1 MVLFFTETA
10 LFSEACPRDKEG
22 HGTIIEDSRRAGNTR
37 TLHLKKQEKTR
48 VFGTIL
54 HAVRGRRRILAAY
67 TGRSKV
73 K

>member
-1 MVLFFTETA
+1 M
-10 LFSEACPRDKEG
+10 EG
-22 HGTIIEDSRRAGNTR
+22 HRTIIEDSRRAGNTC

-67 TGRSKV
+67 TGRSKAE
-73 K
+73 